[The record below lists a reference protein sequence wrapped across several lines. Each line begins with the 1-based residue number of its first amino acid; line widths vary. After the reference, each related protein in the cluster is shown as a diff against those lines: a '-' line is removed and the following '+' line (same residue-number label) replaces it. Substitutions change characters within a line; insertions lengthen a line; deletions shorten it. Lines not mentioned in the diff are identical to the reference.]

1 MRSATGGSLPCWTS
15 AARSGASLKVFGNWA
30 ASVMMVGPSSLPMSW
45 APSGWSGFPV
55 AAAGAAACG
64 GGLGGL
70 GGLRGGGRG
79 GRRSGRLGRLGGLGG
94 GRCGRGR
101 RLLAAGREQAQPGHP
116 DGALEPK
123 REELSPR
130 TVADPRHRVEPPCPQ
145 WAGVAGPARPVP
157 AIGHPSSCSTRYPT
171 IWCPSTLRAFAGIR
185 AHDAPASCGP
195 CPIFVRRSDET
206 EAGSWTFRCR
216 SRSRC

>member
-15 AARSGASLKVFGNWA
+15 AARSGASLKVFGSWA
-30 ASVMMVGPSSLPMSW
+30 ASVMMVGPSSLPMSC
-45 APSGWSGFPV
+45 APSCWSGFP
-55 AAAGAAACG
+55 AAAGAAACVG
-64 GGLGGL
+64 AAAAGLGASVGWAAA
-70 GGLRGGGRG
+70 GAAGA
-79 GRRSGRLGRLGGLGG
+79 GRR
-94 GRCGRGR
+94 R
-101 RLLAAGREQAQPGHP
+101 RLAASREQAQPGHAE
-116 DGALEPK
+116 GAFEPK

-130 TVADPRHRVEPPCPQ
+130 TIADPRHRVEPPCPQ

-171 IWCPSTLRAFAGIR
+171 IWCPSTPRAFAGVR